1 MRDRKGRLAG
11 LGGQEGGKNKL
22 NRVFGQQQQRE
33 KNPTVSSRPGEGRG
47 HLKEFWGHLGRELSC
62 LPERYFQRKIF
73 K

>member
-47 HLKEFWGHLGRELSC
+47 
-62 LPERYFQRKIF
+62 Q
-73 K
+73 